1 MPKVKAV
8 SVMYPGVDPAG
19 PYANPDPALG
29 GTSRR
34 MVGAYTGGSP
44 QEFPD
49 RYARVSSDSYI
60 TAGAPPTLILVG
72 EADHLVPV
80 DGTYRF
86 ADRAGAAGVEV
97 ELVAVPYA
105 DHVFDGRPGS
115 IGQQAYRQVTARWL
129 RDHGQG
135 P

>member
-1 MPKVKAV
+1 
-8 SVMYPGVDPAG
+8 
-19 PYANPDPALG
+19 
-29 GTSRR
+29 

-49 RYARVSSDSYI
+49 RYARVSSDSDI
-60 TAGAPPTLILVG
+60 TARSPPTLILVG
-72 EADHLVPV
+72 EAEHLVPV

-129 RDHGQG
+129 GDHGQG

>member
-1 MPKVKAV
+1 V
-8 SVMYPGVDPAG
+8 
-19 PYANPDPALG
+19 PYIGLATAYVPWYLPWLTVASLG
-29 GTSRR
+29 GTS
-34 MVGAYTGGSP
+34 
-44 QEFPD
+44 
-49 RYARVSSDSYI
+49 
-60 TAGAPPTLILVG
+60 TLILVG

-86 ADRAGAAGVEV
+86 ADRAGAAVVEV

-129 RDHGQG
+129 GDHGQG